1 MKRSRK
7 IYLLTL
13 LTILI
18 PAAAP
23 AMPWSWDMF
32 TQPSHKAQT
41 EAALPF
47 PEGTVSTKGSISLKD
62 RDEAAKLKNIVP
74 PTPKSI
80 ERGKFLYDV
89 YCATC
94 HGETGVG
101 NGIVGQ
107 KFVPPADLTSDYV
120 QTKTDGDIYYTI
132 TNGGLAIMP
141 MQGDAILPDD
151 RWNVVNYIKHVLSLK
166 K

>member
-1 MKRSRK
+1 
-7 IYLLTL
+7 LT
-13 LTILI
+13 TLI
-18 PAAAP
+18 PVAAL

-32 TQPSHKAQT
+32 TQPSHKAQK

-47 PEGTVSTKGSISLKD
+47 PETTVSTKGRIPLKN
-62 RDEAAKLKNIVP
+62 RDEASRLKNIVP

-80 ERGKFLYDV
+80 ERGKFLFDV

-101 NGIVGQ
+101 DGIVGQ

-120 QTKTDGDIYYTI
+120 QTKPDGDIYYTI
-132 TNGGLAIMP
+132 TNGGLAVMP
-141 MQGDAILPDD
+141 SQEDAILPEDT
-151 RWNVVNYIKHVLSLK
+151 WNIVNYIKHVLSLK

>member
-1 MKRSRK
+1 MKKSRK

-13 LTILI
+13 LTTLI
-18 PAAAP
+18 PVAAP

-32 TQPSHKAQT
+32 TQPSHKAQS
-41 EAALPF
+41 EATLPF
-47 PEGTVSTKGSISLKD
+47 PEGTVSTKGRISLKD

-80 ERGKFLYDV
+80 ERGKFLFDV
-89 YCATC
+89 YCVTC

-120 QTKTDGDIYYTI
+120 QSKPDGDIYYTI